1 MKNISLS
8 ILGIVIFIIGWY
20 ILSLGYT
27 PNQLPSPKDT
37 FLAFIEIYEDGT
49 LIEHT
54 LASLK
59 RFIIGYSAGGILG
72 IIIGLIAGRYLC
84 IFSFFD
90 GLAQLIRPISP
101 VAWFP
106 LAVLWFGI
114 GDAPAIFI
122 IILATFFPVFLST
135 ISGVRNVDPLLLKV
149 SQNFGASEFKTLFS
163 VLIPA
168 SFPSIVMGLNIGMAT
183 AWIHLVA
190 GEMLGAQSGLGYMIV
205 DARNFLRSDLII
217 CGMVLIGI
225 IGWSMNIIMKK
236 IEKSVNRRWGV
247 CDV

>member
-1 MKNISLS
+1 MKNLSLS
-8 ILGIVIFIIGWY
+8 TLGIVIFIIGWY

-49 LIEHT
+49 LVEHT
-54 LASLK
+54 VASLK
-59 RFIIGYSAGGILG
+59 RFVIGYSAGGILG
-72 IIIGLIAGRYLC
+72 IILGLIAGRYLC
-84 IFSFFD
+84 VFSFFD

-190 GEMLGAQSGLGYMIV
+190 GEMLGAQTGLGYMIV

-247 CDV
+247 SDV